1 MLATKIWVIY
11 PIIWWLRRQY
21 RWILHSCAVFSL
33 SCGSWKY
40 GCKHHK
46 CVVQSLGT
54 DHNEN
59 MTYYSSLRDFA
70 VFISTH
76 NVWMLLSEIWLKLRL
91 NERGYEHHSEY
102 RPIAEVYQCTI
113 HKYTTIT
120 VYNSTLLF
128 LLQMVT
134 YTCEK
139 FHRKIFV

>member
-1 MLATKIWVIY
+1 MLATKIRVIY

-59 MTYYSSLRDFA
+59 MTYYSSLRNFPLL
-70 VFISTH
+70 ISSL
-76 NVWMLLSEIWLKLRL
+76 NLWMLPSEIRFNWRL
-91 NERGYEHHSEY
+91 NERGYEHHSQY
-102 RPIAEVYQCTI
+102 RPSAEVYQCTI

-128 LLQMVT
+128 SLHMVT
-134 YTCEK
+134 YACEN
-139 FHRKIFV
+139 FDHKIFI